1 MALTRID
8 PRPVRVAVK
17 AVSTSTLTLSGPQT
31 VDGVSCVAGDLVGA
45 LGQSDNKSA
54 VYMVQSGSWIAVD
67 PLVGMGLEVFAV
79 GGGNAGKLYAC
90 TTANPIT
97 WGTTSTAFVLKAAAG
112 AAFDPA
118 SPGPIGATTPSSV
131 RVTMLS
137 IDGGNLPD
145 PEAGY
150 VNVFADADGTT
161 ESRRFGAT
169 GGIYSVRG
177 IGQAASAQSRMS
189 VGTVSLADDAFVDI
203 QIDAGGHGTVTAIG
217 ATSSASGSFSF
228 AANGATTTNGV
239 TYTLF
244 DTADT
249 DTKLCAYTGGAG
261 VLRIKNRLGSTQ
273 KILITIWEGIAT

>member
-1 MALTRID
+1 MATTRLD
-8 PRPVRVAVK
+8 PRPVRVQVK
-17 AVSTSTLTLSGPQT
+17 AVATSTLTLSGPQT

-45 LGQSDNKSA
+45 LGQADNKNA
-54 VYMVQSGSWIAVD
+54 VYMVQSAAWIAVN
-67 PLVGMGLEVFAV
+67 PLVGMGLEVFAL

-90 TTANPIT
+90 TTSGSIT
-97 WGTTSTAFVLKAAAG
+97 WGTTTTTFVLKSAAG
-112 AAFDPA
+112 ATFDPA
-118 SPGPIGATTPSSV
+118 SPGPIGNTSPSSV
-131 RVTMLS
+131 RLTVLS
-137 IDGGNLPD
+137 IDGGTSPD

-150 VNVFADADGTT
+150 VNIFASADGTT

-228 AANGATTTNGV
+228 AANGVTAANGL
-239 TYTLF
+239 TYSLF
-244 DTADT
+244 DVNDT
-249 DTKLCAYTGGAG
+249 DTKLCAFASAG
-261 VLRIKNRLGSTQ
+261 SLRIRNRLGSTQ
-273 KILITIWEGIAT
+273 KVLITIWEGIAT